1 MLSINGNF
9 QGVPYVSMQKKFEH
23 AFKPMIHDLDV
34 KHRDKLLKGLPAIAV
49 GLLELAPPS
58 PSLSYLDYSLCFSS
72 FFSQSFLQANFASFI
87 KDQFDLYFLN
97 PSIKKDKLIENRFSL
112 FQACC
117 HDFKECQMVLEFEL
131 DETLF
136 HQCFQFS
143 LNFKNSRYTDDTM
156 NCLIQDYFESIHIQ
170 LFQARVNKV
179 SDCETLTNKTLE
191 GDLVKKN
198 QQISHLDKRNKKLQ
212 QALTELEFSSAQRL
226 DEYKIS
232 KKKLLKSN
240 QELKTKLAEQKQKLS
255 DSNFSFAQRLSVLET
270 EQKELLALNSSLKLD
285 FTGKEKQLMLCL
297 QELENLKCLDASNTD
312 QLNKLKC
319 ELQVLKSDASCE
331 NADQKDKKQMK
342 DLKQSFEKQR
352 FKNNELCVLLEKVR
366 SENDS
371 LKRKM
376 NAAYYQ
382 LRQTSDFMDRID
394 QMFEKQL
401 LKYFFKTWKNVV
413 LNNLKLIR
421 PWKLFC
427 EEYKLS
433 SFLSKMP
440 KNLSKDHKFF
450 IKCELNFSYYALN
463 FLFSIT
469 PRFFISNNNLMEY
482 IVYSFLFSNFL
493 KLEQEVSGLN
503 LKSRIFLFD
512 DCKNFS
518 LKLQKNFIE
527 TQEVKRPLK
536 KSAKVIA
543 EFKHNYDF
551 PLDFFEDVKFKNYF
565 VKLYIL
571 FTLMCF
577 FFLYLDKKDP
587 FFSNF
592 F

>member
-1 MLSINGNF
+1 M
-9 QGVPYVSMQKKFEH
+9 
-23 AFKPMIHDLDV
+23 
-34 KHRDKLLKGLPAIAV
+34 
-49 GLLELAPPS
+49 GLL
-58 PSLSYLDYSLCFSS
+58 
-72 FFSQSFLQANFASFI
+72 
-87 KDQFDLYFLN
+87 QFRG
-97 PSIKKDKLIENRFSL
+97 S
-112 FQACC
+112 
-117 HDFKECQMVLEFEL
+117 V
-131 DETLF
+131 
-136 HQCFQFS
+136 
-143 LNFKNSRYTDDTM
+143 KN
-156 NCLIQDYFESIHIQ
+156 
-170 LFQARVNKV
+170 
-179 SDCETLTNKTLE
+179 
-191 GDLVKKN
+191 
-198 QQISHLDKRNKKLQ
+198 
-212 QALTELEFSSAQRL
+212 
-226 DEYKIS
+226 
-232 KKKLLKSN
+232 
-240 QELKTKLAEQKQKLS
+240 
-255 DSNFSFAQRLSVLET
+255 
-270 EQKELLALNSSLKLD
+270 
-285 FTGKEKQLMLCL
+285 
-297 QELENLKCLDASNTD
+297 
-312 QLNKLKC
+312 
-319 ELQVLKSDASCE
+319 
-331 NADQKDKKQMK
+331 
-342 DLKQSFEKQR
+342 DLKQSFENQR
-352 FKNNELCVLLEKVR
+352 FKNKDLCVLLENVR

-394 QMFEKQL
+394 QKFERKL
-401 LKYFFKTWKNVV
+401 LMYCFNIWQNVV
-413 LNNLKLIR
+413 SDNLKLIL
-421 PWKLFC
+421 PWKQFC

-450 IKCELNFSYYALN
+450 IKSELNFSYYALN

-482 IVYSFLFSNFL
+482 IVYSFLFSNFS

-512 DCKNFS
+512 DCKKFS

-536 KSAKVIA
+536 KSAEVIA
-543 EFKHNYDF
+543 KFKYNYDF